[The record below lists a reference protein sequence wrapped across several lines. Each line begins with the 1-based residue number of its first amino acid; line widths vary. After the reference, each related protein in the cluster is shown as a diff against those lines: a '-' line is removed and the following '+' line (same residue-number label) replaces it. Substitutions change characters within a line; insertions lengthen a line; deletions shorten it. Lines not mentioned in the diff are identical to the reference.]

1 MALLEHNQRVYNEAV
16 EYFKNG
22 GKDLLIVQDTGT
34 GKSFICAELL
44 NTIFKGMSVLYV
56 VPVFKIAEN
65 FKNSTGCSDNI
76 EFVSY
81 RFFKDDV
88 DLDEVDV
95 IVFDEAH
102 HIGSDKC
109 GDVIQNIIQN
119 NKDKYIIG
127 LTATPVREDKV
138 DVSTFFS
145 KTINGASVFECIE
158 NGLMPKF
165 SYISCSDGIIKDIS
179 NYARSYGVNSIT
191 RDGITYNLKIDYSN
205 STDLLKGIVKDTNLD
220 KWICFFGS
228 VEELDENEKAME
240 GIFQGYTIIKVH
252 SYLEAVDLEDLS
264 KQSKIVIL
272 SVNMFLEGV
281 HIKGVQ
287 GVLIS
292 RNVGS
297 VLVFRQILGRVS
309 SMGSSVSPV
318 VVDCTNTLSR
328 IVTKLVRSERESRT
342 IQNERSEYTFKDIIN
357 TTLVDKKYIN
367 ISNLLQ
373 NLYDIG
379 KYKTICGYTFKSDED
394 LARQLGISS
403 SYLSNLKRRDGL
415 SYEEIIDKVRIKTIC
430 GFTFRTDYE
439 LDSLLGTYRGYVCSL
454 RKRGLPYEEVIHKG
468 LNYTP
473 RKSKKSVTVCGYTFK
488 SDRDLANQLGVSSTF
503 VSSYRR
509 KGLSYEEIINKILNY
524 LNPRE
529 VCGYAFKSDKDLA
542 KQLGVSSWYIQSGKQ
557 KGLSYEEIIY
567 KANNDIPKIKTI
579 TVCGYTFKS
588 GSDLAKQLGVSSG
601 FVNCY
606 KRKGLSYEE
615 IINKAN
621 EYTSRIKTVCGYT
634 FESNKDLSQQ
644 LNKNADYV
652 RALREKGL
660 SYEEIINMALSS
672 VKKTNVNV
680 CGYTFKSDRDLS
692 LQLNKGETYVSKLRS
707 KGLSYEEIINK
718 AIGYTFKI
726 CGYTFKS
733 DSDLSNQLGKN
744 REYVH
749 GLRKKGLSYE
759 EIINQAIGHTFKICG
774 YTFKS
779 DRDLSLQLN
788 KWDGYVSKLRR
799 GGLSYEEI
807 IERATKE

>member
-1 MALLEHNQRVYNEAV
+1 MLLSHNQIVYNEAV
-16 EYFKNG
+16 QCVRDG
-22 GKDLLIVQDTGT
+22 IHDILITQDTGT
-34 GKSFICAELL
+34 GKSYICVELL
-44 NTIFKGMSVLYV
+44 KTIFKDKKVLYV
-56 VPVFKIAEN
+56 VPKWSVAEN
-65 FKNSTGCSDNI
+65 FKGVEGFSEVESSI
-76 EFVSY
+76 EFATYNSFTNDFITNMYFTAYDIFV
-81 RFFKDDV
+81 V
-88 DLDEVDV
+88 
-95 IVFDEAH
+95 DEAH
-102 HIGSDKC
+102 HLGSDRY
-109 GDVIQNIIQN
+109 GNNILKLL
-119 NKDKYIIG
+119 NKVKSSNKYFIG

-138 DVSTFFS
+138 DVAKFFS
-145 KTINGASVFECIE
+145 KKIQGITLFECIQAE
-158 NGLMPKF
+158 LINPF
-165 SYISCSDGIIKDIS
+165 DYIVCSSNFIDSYRELIFRNIINIDGERLKYKYDFT
-179 NYARSYGVNSIT
+179 NSRT
-191 RDGITYNLKIDYSN
+191 
-205 STDLLKGIVKDTNLD
+205 LLTSIVKENPRN
-220 KWICFFGS
+220 KWIVYF
-228 VEELDENEKAME
+228 
-240 GIFQGYTIIKVH
+240 H
-252 SYLEAVDLEDLS
+252 SYEKLLENKQMLEEIFS
-264 KQSKIVIL
+264 GYKIIEFHSYTDNDSEVIEEIRNSEKVVIL
-272 SVNMFLEGV
+272 TIDMLSEGV
-281 HIKGVQ
+281 HIPGVE
-287 GVLIS
+287 GIILF

-309 SMGSSVSPV
+309 SIGSSVSPV

-328 IVTKLVRSERESRT
+328 IVTKLVRIERESGT

-373 NLYDIG
+373 DLYDIG

-439 LDSLLGTYRGYVCSL
+439 LDSLLGTHKGYVCSL
-454 RKRGLPYEEVIHKG
+454 RKRGLSYEEVIHKG

-488 SDRDLANQLGVSSTF
+488 SDRDLANQLGVSSTS

-509 KGLSYEEIINKILNY
+509 KGLSYEEIIHKILNY

-542 KQLGVSSWYIQSGKQ
+542 KQLGVSTWYIQSGKQ

-644 LNKNADYV
+644 LNKHADYV

-672 VKKTNVNV
+672 VKKPNVNV

-733 DSDLSNQLGKN
+733 D
-744 REYVH
+744 
-749 GLRKKGLSYE
+749 
-759 EIINQAIGHTFKICG
+759 
-774 YTFKS
+774 
-779 DRDLSLQLN
+779 RDLSLQLN
-788 KWDGYVSKLRR
+788 KCDTYVNKLRR
-799 GGLSYEEI
+799 EGLSYEEI
-807 IERATKE
+807 IKRATKE

>member
-1 MALLEHNQRVYNEAV
+1 MALLEHNQKVYDEAV

-81 RFFKDDV
+81 MFFKDDV
-88 DLDEVDV
+88 NLSDIDV

-109 GDVIQNIIQN
+109 GNVIQNIIQE

-138 DVSTFFS
+138 DISTFFS

-165 SYISCSDGIIKDIS
+165 AYISCSDRTIKDINS
-179 NYARSYGVNSIT
+179 YARSYGVNSIT
-191 RDGITYNLKIDYSN
+191 KNGITYNLKIDYSN
-205 STDLLKGIVKDTNLD
+205 SIDLLKGIVKDTNLD

-228 VEELDENEKAME
+228 VKELDENEKAME
-240 GIFQGYTIIKVH
+240 SIFQGYTIIKVH
-252 SYLEAVDLEDLS
+252 SYLDAVDLEDLS
-264 KQSKIVIL
+264 KQSKIVVL
-272 SVNMFLEGV
+272 SVNMFLEGI
-281 HIKGVQ
+281 HLKGVQ

-309 SMGSSVSPV
+309 SIGSNVNPV

-328 IVTKLVRSERESRT
+328 IVTKLMRNERESET
-342 IQNERSEYTFKDIIN
+342 IQNERSEYTFKGIIN
-357 TTLVDKKYIN
+357 TALVDKKYIN

-379 KYKTICGYTFKSDED
+379 KYKTICGYTFKSD
-394 LARQLGISS
+394 
-403 SYLSNLKRRDGL
+403 
-415 SYEEIIDKVRIKTIC
+415 
-430 GFTFRTDYE
+430 
-439 LDSLLGTYRGYVCSL
+439 
-454 RKRGLPYEEVIHKG
+454 
-468 LNYTP
+468 
-473 RKSKKSVTVCGYTFK
+473 
-488 SDRDLANQLGVSSTF
+488 RDLAKQLGVNSSY

-509 KGLSYEEIINKILNY
+509 KGLSYEEIIYKILNY

-529 VCGYAFKSDKDLA
+529 VRGYVFKSDKDLA
-542 KQLGVSSWYIQSGKQ
+542 EQLGVSLWYIQNGK
-557 KGLSYEEIIY
+557 KNGLSYEEIIY
-567 KANNDIPKIKTI
+567 KANNYISKIKTI

-588 GSDLAKQLGVSSG
+588 DSDLAKQLGVSSG
-601 FVNCY
+601 FVSCY

-644 LNKNADYV
+644 LNKHADYV

-660 SYEEIINMALSS
+660 SYEEIINMALNS
-672 VKKTNVNV
+672 VKKPNVNV

-692 LQLNKGETYVSKLRS
+692 LQLNKYETYVSKFRS
-707 KGLSYEEIINK
+707 
-718 AIGYTFKI
+718 
-726 CGYTFKS
+726 
-733 DSDLSNQLGKN
+733 
-744 REYVH
+744 
-749 GLRKKGLSYE
+749 KGLSYE

-779 DRDLSLQLN
+779 DRDLSDQLGKN
-788 KWDGYVSKLRR
+788 REYVRGLRKKVYHMKR
-799 GGLSYEEI
+799 
-807 IERATKE
+807 

>member
-1 MALLEHNQRVYNEAV
+1 MALLEHNQKVYDEAV

-81 RFFKDDV
+81 MFFKDDV
-88 DLDEVDV
+88 NLSDIDV

-109 GDVIQNIIQN
+109 GNVIQNIIQE

-138 DVSTFFS
+138 DISTFFS

-165 SYISCSDGIIKDIS
+165 AYISCSDRTIKDINS
-179 NYARSYGVNSIT
+179 YARSYGVNSIT
-191 RDGITYNLKIDYSN
+191 KNGITYNLKIDYSN
-205 STDLLKGIVKDTNLD
+205 SIDLLKGIVKDTNLD

-228 VEELDENEKAME
+228 VKELDENEKAME
-240 GIFQGYTIIKVH
+240 SIFQGYTIIKVH
-252 SYLEAVDLEDLS
+252 SYLDAVDLEDLS
-264 KQSKIVIL
+264 KQSKIVVL
-272 SVNMFLEGV
+272 SVNMFLEGI
-281 HIKGVQ
+281 HLKGVQ

-309 SMGSSVSPV
+309 SIGSNVNPV

-328 IVTKLVRSERESRT
+328 IVTKLMRNERESET
-342 IQNERSEYTFKDIIN
+342 IQNERSEYTFKGIIN
-357 TTLVDKKYIN
+357 TALVDKKYIN

-379 KYKTICGYTFKSDED
+379 KYKTICGYTFKSD
-394 LARQLGISS
+394 
-403 SYLSNLKRRDGL
+403 
-415 SYEEIIDKVRIKTIC
+415 
-430 GFTFRTDYE
+430 
-439 LDSLLGTYRGYVCSL
+439 
-454 RKRGLPYEEVIHKG
+454 
-468 LNYTP
+468 
-473 RKSKKSVTVCGYTFK
+473 
-488 SDRDLANQLGVSSTF
+488 RDLAKQLGVNSSY
-503 VSSYRR
+503 VSSYIR
-509 KGLSYEEIINKILNY
+509 KGLSYEEIIYKILNY

-529 VCGYAFKSDKDLA
+529 VRGYVFKSDKDLA
-542 KQLGVSSWYIQSGKQ
+542 EQLGVSLWYIQNGK
-557 KGLSYEEIIY
+557 KNGLSYEEIIY
-567 KANNDIPKIKTI
+567 KANNYISKIKTI

-588 GSDLAKQLGVSSG
+588 DSDLAKQLGVSSG
-601 FVNCY
+601 FVSCY

-644 LNKNADYV
+644 LNKHADYV

-660 SYEEIINMALSS
+660 SYEEIINMALNS
-672 VKKTNVNV
+672 VKKPNVNV

-692 LQLNKGETYVSKLRS
+692 LQLNKYETYVSKFRS
-707 KGLSYEEIINK
+707 
-718 AIGYTFKI
+718 
-726 CGYTFKS
+726 
-733 DSDLSNQLGKN
+733 
-744 REYVH
+744 
-749 GLRKKGLSYE
+749 KGLSYE

-779 DRDLSLQLN
+779 DRDLSDQLGKN
-788 KWDGYVSKLRR
+788 REYVRGLRKKVYHMKR
-799 GGLSYEEI
+799 
-807 IERATKE
+807 

>member
-1 MALLEHNQRVYNEAV
+1 M
-16 EYFKNG
+16 
-22 GKDLLIVQDTGT
+22 
-34 GKSFICAELL
+34 
-44 NTIFKGMSVLYV
+44 
-56 VPVFKIAEN
+56 
-65 FKNSTGCSDNI
+65 
-76 EFVSY
+76 
-81 RFFKDDV
+81 FFKDDV

-127 LTATPVREDKV
+127 LTATPVREDRV

-145 KTINGASVFECIE
+145 KVINGASVFECIE

-165 SYISCSDGIIKDIS
+165 SYISCYDRTIRDIS

-191 RDGITYNLKIDYSN
+191 KGGITYNLKIDYSN

-228 VEELDENEKAME
+228 VKELDENEKAME
-240 GIFQGYTIIKVH
+240 DIFQGYTIIKVH

-328 IVTKLVRSERESRT
+328 IVTKLVRSERESGT

-373 NLYDIG
+373 DLYDIG
-379 KYKTICGYTFKSDED
+379 KY
-394 LARQLGISS
+394 
-403 SYLSNLKRRDGL
+403 
-415 SYEEIIDKVRIKTIC
+415 KTIC

-439 LDSLLGTYRGYVCSL
+439 LDSLLGTHKGYVCSL
-454 RKRGLPYEEVIHKG
+454 RKRGLSYEEVIHKG

-509 KGLSYEEIINKILNY
+509 KGLSYEEIIHKILNY

-542 KQLGVSSWYIQSGKQ
+542 KQLGVSTWYIQSGKQ

-567 KANNDIPKIKTI
+567 KANNDIPKIKTT

-588 GSDLAKQLGVSSG
+588 GLDLAKQLGVSSG

-672 VKKTNVNV
+672 VKKPNVNV

-718 AIGYTFKI
+718 ALGYTFKI

-733 DSDLSNQLGKN
+733 DRDLSNQLGKN